1 MGGTHLL
8 GLKTVICDIVK
19 DNSKLKLFND
29 DILEGVVGVIHYKM
43 AEPQYQSQ
51 TKNEL
56 TSSSAKNDVIDTIKP
71 HLLKWF
77 RKKQRIIRQNS

>member
-29 DILEGVVGVIHYKM
+29 DILEGCCWCY
-43 AEPQYQSQ
+43 S
-51 TKNEL
+51 L
-56 TSSSAKNDVIDTIKP
+56 
-71 HLLKWF
+71 
-77 RKKQRIIRQNS
+77 